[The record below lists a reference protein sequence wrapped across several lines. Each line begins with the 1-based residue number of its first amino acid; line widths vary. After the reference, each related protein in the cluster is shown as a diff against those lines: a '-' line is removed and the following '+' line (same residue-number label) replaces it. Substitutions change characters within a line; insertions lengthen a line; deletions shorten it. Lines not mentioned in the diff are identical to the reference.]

1 MTTRPDPSSSLP
13 DMASGPPA
21 AAGYD
26 DDPDQT
32 IPGKLTGMVSENSDH
47 SSQDTPTGAPL
58 LDQDPSSPD
67 AWPTTGYVGRYALKY
82 CVGEGGLGTVYAAH
96 DPLLARWLAIKT
108 LHVSLPEADRQ
119 QFNAIFLNEAQAA
132 GGLSHPH
139 IVTVFDVGAGDG
151 DTYIA
156 MELLRG
162 KDLRHSLAGGWRPS
176 IPDAA
181 LIMRRVADA
190 LSYAHHKG
198 VIHRD
203 IKPANIFMVSRTH
216 PKVLDFGIARIRQVE
231 ATANDGVSRFGDLV
245 GGSPYYMSP
254 EQIRHESVDRRAD
267 VYAMGVVLYELLTG
281 RKPFTG
287 TDLDAILAAV
297 LTQPLIPPHEL
308 DPRVPQALSDVV
320 MRAMARDP
328 SARTRSARL
337 FSQELRVWLD
347 GQALG
352 GAGDDKASRTAPA
365 SASSR
370 SGATNRA
377 GARKLAETS
386 DHSTSS
392 WAPYARY
399 AAWLMGTCVLTV
411 AAWLGWREYAAR
423 PALVAVQ
430 SPSTGA
436 GVSAPPA
443 SVTLKPVTE
452 VAAVSVVQNAPP
464 PSSLPVASSLAAGES
479 VVVAPVNVPA
489 PARVEATN
497 VLAKPLEA
505 APKPVAKP
513 MPPVEVK
520 PTGTLFLAISPW
532 GRVSVNGRSVGVAPP
547 LTQLTLPA
555 GKHTVTVVNDESP
568 AFTQTVQ
575 VDAGQGVTV
584 SHAF

>member
-1 MTTRPDPSSSLP
+1 MTTRPDPSSPLP
-13 DMASGPPA
+13 DIAAGPQASP
-21 AAGYD
+21 GYD
-26 DDPDQT
+26 DDPDRT
-32 IPGKLTGMVSENSDH
+32 IPGTLAGMVSENSDQ
-47 SSQDTPTGAPL
+47 SSQDTPTGVPL

-139 IVTVFDVGAGDG
+139 IVTVFDVGAGEG

-176 IPDAA
+176 ITDAA

-190 LSYAHHKG
+190 LSYAHHRG

-245 GGSPYYMSP
+245 GGSPYYMAP
-254 EQIRHESVDRRAD
+254 EQIKHDSVDRRAD

-287 TDLDAILAAV
+287 SDLDAILAAV

-308 DPRVPQALSDVV
+308 DPRVPQALSEVV
-320 MRAMARDP
+320 MRAMAREV

-347 GQALG
+347 GQATDAAG
-352 GAGDDKASRTAPA
+352 GEQTAGATPSSKTSRGNTRASAGADSRATVRQALPA
-365 SASSR
+365 SAS
-370 SGATNRA
+370 GP
-377 GARKLAETS
+377 
-386 DHSTSS
+386 SS
-392 WAPYARY
+392 WSRY
-399 AAWLMGTCVLTV
+399 TKHVAMLAGVSVLTL
-411 AAWLGWREYAAR
+411 AGWLGWREFSHQGT
-423 PALVAVQ
+423 P
-430 SPSTGA
+430 
-436 GVSAPPA
+436 
-443 SVTLKPVTE
+443 
-452 VAAVSVVQNAPP
+452 VAAAA
-464 PSSLPVASSLAAGES
+464 SSLPPVAQAPVPEP
-479 VVVAPVNVPA
+479 VAPPVTLTTPVTAPAIVAPTLVVPA
-489 PARVEATN
+489 SPLPVPASTSVAI
-497 VLAKPLEA
+497 APA
-505 APKPVAKP
+505 APALPQSPKPVAKP
-513 MPPVEVK
+513 AAAPVVR
-520 PTGTLFLAISPW
+520 PTGTLYLAISPW

-555 GKHTVTVVNDESP
+555 GKHTVTIKNDESP
-568 AFTQTVQ
+568 AFSQSVQ
-575 VDAGQGVTV
+575 VEAGQGVTV
-584 SHAF
+584 THAF

>member
-1 MTTRPDPSSSLP
+1 MRMTTPPDQPSSMP
-13 DMASGPPA
+13 DMSSGPPA
-21 AAGYD
+21 VAGFD

-47 SSQDTPTGAPL
+47 SSPDTPTGAPL
-58 LDQDPSSPD
+58 LEQDPSSPD
-67 AWPTTGYVGRYALKY
+67 AWPTTGHVGRYALKY

-108 LHVSLPEADRQ
+108 LHVSLPETDRQ

-162 KDLRHSLAGGWRPS
+162 KDLRHSLASGWRPS
-176 IPDAA
+176 VSDAA

-254 EQIRHESVDRRAD
+254 EQIRHDNVDRRAD

-347 GQALG
+347 GQAPG
-352 GAGDDKASRTAPA
+352 GAGEDKATRMTAA
-365 SASSR
+365 SAGSR
-370 SGATNRA
+370 SGSAARSGTRKPDA
-377 GARKLAETS
+377 LSSGQGA
-386 DHSTSS
+386 SS
-392 WAPYARY
+392 WASYARY
-399 AAWLMGTCVLTV
+399 GAWLLGASVLTLSS
-411 AAWLGWREYAAR
+411 WLGWREYAGRPQLTAVPDT
-423 PALVAVQ
+423 PALA
-430 SPSTGA
+430 
-436 GVSAPPA
+436 
-443 SVTLKPVTE
+443 
-452 VAAVSVVQNAPP
+452 
-464 PSSLPVASSLAAGES
+464 
-479 VVVAPVNVPA
+479 VAP
-489 PARVEATN
+489 ATA
-497 VLAKPLEA
+497 VGEVS
-505 APKPVAKP
+505 KPVAVVASATPPQAPPLAATAPTVVTPISPPPTAAASNAESNLPVRPVVQPVPVPAIKP
-513 MPPVEVK
+513 TNPPVAK
-520 PTGTLFLAISPW
+520 STGTLFLAISPW

-547 LTQLTLPA
+547 LTQLTLPV
-555 GKHTVTVVNDESP
+555 GKHTVTIKNDESP
-568 AFTQTVQ
+568 AFSQTVQ
-575 VDAGQGVTV
+575 VEAGQGVSV